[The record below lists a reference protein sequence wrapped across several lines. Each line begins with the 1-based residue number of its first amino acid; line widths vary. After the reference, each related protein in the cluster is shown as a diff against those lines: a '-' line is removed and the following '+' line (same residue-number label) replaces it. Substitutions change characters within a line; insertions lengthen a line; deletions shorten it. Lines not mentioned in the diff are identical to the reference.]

1 MYLNKILNGKCFS
14 FKWIIFVYSQTSVQF
29 SNSVMSS
36 SLQPHGL
43 QHTRI
48 PCPSQTP
55 NTCSNSC
62 SSSRWCHPTMSSFVV
77 PFSSCLQSF
86 PASGSFLMSHFLT
99 SSGQSIAI
107 SASTS
112 ILLKHYS
119 GLISLGLTGLSS
131 SQSKGLSSVFSNT
144 IVKKHQLFVAQLS
157 LWSNSHIYTW
167 LLEKP

>member
-1 MYLNKILNGKCFS
+1 MANVLVLNESFS
-14 FKWIIFVYSQTSVQF
+14 YIAKHQF
-29 SNSVMSS
+29 SSVTQS
-36 SLQPHGL
+36 
-43 QHTRI
+43 
-48 PCPSQTP
+48 CPALCNPVDCSTPGFPVHHELP

-62 SSSRWCHPTMSSFVV
+62 SSSRWCHPTISSSVV

-99 SSGQSIAI
+99 SSGQSVVI

-112 ILLKHYS
+112 VLLKHYS
-119 GLISLGLTGLSS
+119 GLISLGLTGLTS

-144 IVKKHQLFVAQLS
+144 TVKKHQLFGAQLS